1 MHWPVCIIIPQRV
14 NHVTYPK
21 SYVTL
26 SQWFTGN
33 FVAVKIGGVLLPAFS
48 IYYKQKKYSLK
59 LL

>member
-1 MHWPVCIIIPQRV
+1 V